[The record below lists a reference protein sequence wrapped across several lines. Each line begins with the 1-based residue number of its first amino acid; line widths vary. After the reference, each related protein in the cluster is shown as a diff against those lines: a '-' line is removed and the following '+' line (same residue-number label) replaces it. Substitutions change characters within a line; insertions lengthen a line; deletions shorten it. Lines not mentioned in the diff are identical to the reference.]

1 VEPDQPCTR
10 VCRSIPSHVLDGR
23 GIVVWRAKSRK
34 CEAMANSETILTWLK
49 EARAYAYQLEQP
61 DRPSD
66 SILVDVLVGA
76 STVGVH
82 VRRGGQQHYQCLT
95 WSEIECAKNNP
106 MLQLIDETI
115 AGKER

>member
-1 VEPDQPCTR
+1 
-10 VCRSIPSHVLDGR
+10 LDGR

-49 EARAYAYQLEQP
+49 EARAYAYQLEEP
-61 DRPSD
+61 DRPGD
-66 SILVDVLVGA
+66 RILVDVLVGA

-82 VRRGGQQHYQCLT
+82 VRRGSQQHYQCLT

-115 AGKER
+115 AARNADAAAPLGEGRKT